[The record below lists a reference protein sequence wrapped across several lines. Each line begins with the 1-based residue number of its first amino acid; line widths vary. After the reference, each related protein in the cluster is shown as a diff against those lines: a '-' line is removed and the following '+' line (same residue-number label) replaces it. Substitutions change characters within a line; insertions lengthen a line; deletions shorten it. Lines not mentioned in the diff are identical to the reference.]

1 MNKNLYRVIFNK
13 ARGLLMV
20 VAENG
25 RGHGK
30 GPAVSGEG
38 HTLSQLIGQL
48 TPLAFFTLGAL
59 GMVAL
64 MPQAQAAGIVADGKA
79 PSGQQPMV
87 GKTANGTPQVNI
99 QAPSAG
105 GVSRNNYSQFDVDKK
120 GVILNNSHRDVR
132 TQQGGWVSGNPYL
145 ARGEAKVILNE
156 VNSRDP
162 SKLNGYI
169 EVAGKRAQ
177 VVIANPAGITCD
189 GCGFINANRASLTT
203 GKAIIQNGQL
213 TGYQVNGGQIVVQ
226 GAGMDSSRQDY
237 TDLIAHTVQVNSG
250 IWANDLKV
258 TTGKNRVSADGKN
271 ISKNSAGDNDAKPVL
286 ALDVAQL
293 GGMYAGKI
301 QLIGTEKGVGV
312 RNAGTLGAQAGSVT
326 ISADGHIE
334 NSGKI
339 NASDDIQLSGSAL
352 TNSGTLYARRDV
364 QATVSDQLNN
374 DGMVVASRHTRVSAG
389 AIDSSKKSVFGA
401 GVKSDGSLGTEGDL
415 TLTSSGK
422 LASHGQNMAA
432 GKLAI
437 QGTEIDLSDSQS
449 SGADVALTTNGTLNN
464 DRGKISAL
472 SGDLV
477 ATSGQ
482 LSNSSGT
489 LYAARDLTASVSG
502 ELNNDGLIA
511 AGRDTHA
518 SAADLNSSKNS
529 VFGGGIS
536 ADGSVGKSGNLT
548 LSGQRKIASHGQN
561 LAAGKLEMQAAEIDL
576 SDSRSAGSAVTVNSA
591 GSLNNDRGMISAL
604 AGDLSLTSAQLDNNG
619 GRLESA
625 GDVQV
630 RSTGINNVGGT
641 MVGQQ
646 LTLDSGGLALNNQ
659 NGGIA
664 AVESATLSAG
674 GLNNE
679 GGKVITGKNL
689 HGDLQSVSGNGQL
702 LSLGDMQLAVN
713 GDFSNA
719 GSTLANGNLD
729 LAVQGALENTGQLSA
744 GQQLAVTAADLNN
757 QQSGDISGQI
767 THVDVARE
775 LNNRGVI
782 DGVETVLRAGTL
794 NNIGTGRIYGDHLA
808 IQAGELNNLMEG
820 ESAATI
826 AARQRLDLG
835 VGTLNNSAHSLI
847 YSGGD
852 MSIGGQLDEDFAA
865 SGRATTL
872 NNHSAT
878 IESAGNM
885 LINTATLNNINDHF
899 ATGMVHISDEQKDEY
914 MVVGLNNGVH
924 YGTSDYDISFYHDEV
939 QHICISG
946 VICKQDH
953 YYQYAYTQS
962 TWQEQITESDPAQI
976 IAGGN
981 LSINADSTLN
991 DKSRIIAGS
1000 DLLVSNANLKN
1011 VEQAGTLL
1019 IQKVGQ
1025 VIEWDRIHKKG
1036 HDKQKHDASP
1046 YTPPDEIQS
1055 IALSPSVATG
1065 NTRTDSS
1072 APALNGY
1079 SLGLLN
1085 SGDLASL
1092 PGGQR
1097 IEIAGGTDSTVI
1109 RSQVPDT
1116 TLPENSLF
1124 NQLPSA
1130 SSSYLIETD
1139 PRYTNQK
1146 TWLSSDFMLSQLQ
1159 SDPDITQ
1166 KRLGDGFYE
1175 QRLVREQLVE
1185 LTGDRYLA
1193 GYQSDED
1200 QYKALMEAGVA
1211 FGKTFNLVPGV
1222 ALTASQMAN
1231 ITSDMVW
1238 LVARDVTLADGSR
1251 QSVLVPQVYAQVKQG
1266 DIDGSG
1272 ALLAGRNIAIGVSGN
1287 MLNSGRVNASQLL
1300 SISGDTITN
1309 VGGIIS
1315 GGSVQLLANNDLTNN
1330 GGLIQAQNSLVA
1342 SAGRDLNLVSQTTH
1356 TESRNGSNSF
1366 SRDTVSRVAGMYVQ
1380 QDNGKLALQ
1389 AARDVNV
1396 QGAKVVNA
1404 GENSQTTVVAG
1415 RDINLTAVHA
1425 GSSDSV
1431 VWNKD
1436 NHLSQSSTTAVG
1448 SEITGAGDVALQ
1460 AANNLT
1466 AAAATLNATNSLSL
1480 TAGNDMT
1487 IGTAGEQSSL
1497 DMASKVKGSG
1507 FMSSNTTTTRAGFN
1521 QQNVAGSNLGGQDIT
1536 LSAGH
1541 DLGINGS
1548 NVAADDSLTAKA
1560 GNNLTVDSAQESR
1573 DGWAMTQ
1580 KTKSGLMSSGGIGFT
1595 VGSTFNKSTD
1605 ETTGQTAKGSQLG
1618 SVSGDTTLIAGNDLK
1633 ISGSDVI
1640 AGNDINLMGKNVE
1653 IGSAENRASKHSTTE
1668 SRSSGLTLALSGAVG
1683 SALSTAKTISEMETD
1698 KQDDRVARLQQV
1710 KAGLDG
1716 YQAAQ
1721 AVRGAVQDPTNTSFV
1736 GISLSLGMQKAQS
1749 ESQSDQM
1756 TSAGSAIQAARD
1768 LNIFATGS
1776 DGSMQDGDILVQG
1789 SQLQAGNEMLLSA
1802 SRDIS
1807 LLSAENTQ
1815 LSSSSK
1821 SSGGGAVGASIGV
1834 GSGGWGISIFANGNK
1849 GKGSENGDG
1858 LTHNETTLDAGNK
1871 VTLLSGR
1878 DTTLTGAQVS
1888 ADRIVAD
1895 VGRDL
1900 TITSEQDSN
1909 NYKSKD
1915 QNISGGLSFT
1925 FGSMTA
1931 SGSLSISNDKINS
1944 NYDSVQEQ
1952 SGLFAGDSGYDV
1964 TVGNHTQLNG
1974 AVIGSTAETAKNRL
1988 DTGTLGFTDIQN
2000 QADYDTSGVSLGMT
2014 SSVSLKDE
2022 DNSSLPADKQT
2033 EKRTVT
2039 QQLGDNLAPTSMSA
2053 SRSSGSG
2060 ESTTYSA
2067 VSDGTLIVR
2076 NSDAQQQDVSTLSRD
2091 VEHAN
2096 QTLSP
2101 IFDKAKEQ
2109 KRLQTVQLIGQV
2121 ASQTVSAAIAEREY
2135 WALEAGIKEA
2145 GEAPGADAT
2154 KQDRAAYWERVKG
2167 SDIYQDMMKDYKD
2180 DGSIKMAANAAATA
2194 ITALAGGDA
2203 SKALAQASAPYMAG
2217 VIKDLTLSDPKN
2229 PTAEEI
2235 ATNAFAHAIL
2245 GGVVAE
2251 MSGQNAAAGAAGAG
2265 GGELAIRTIHNAL
2278 YPDVATSDLNDQQK
2292 STIKNLA
2299 LIASS
2304 LAGAVASGDSQGAAE
2319 GYNAGKN
2326 AMEHNYLSAGEAERK
2341 AVLERKERLGTLSAA
2356 EASEL
2361 SATRKVDKARDQAIK
2376 DVCTNGNKG
2385 GAACTALVSKAQQA
2399 LDSYGKSVSVR
2410 LLYSELYPQDAANA
2424 SAIMSGVDAGSVT
2437 RDRAITAIAR
2447 DSGKSWDEIADRY
2460 DTVMQ
2465 LHAITVSLA
2474 SAYMPGTM
2482 KAPAASGKTVNSGS
2496 TANIMEEA
2504 AALERI
2510 AQNNKNATDLSTK
2523 TTGMVYQQQ
2532 AQNKINDLAAMY
2544 NNASLT
2550 PKDFT
2555 LSMNGKTLMADPN
2568 TSIGA
2573 PVFKGASEAEVKTY
2587 FQQISGAEVLPA
2599 AKTIPGKGTLY
2610 SVKVTSGAN
2619 AGSTMT
2625 LRDFSNSTGQ
2635 TGAKW
2640 TIDVITPSIN
2650 KGKKVEMKFQ

>member
-48 TPLAFFTLGAL
+48 SPLAFFTLGAL

-64 MPQAQAAGIVADGKA
+64 MPQAQAAGIVADRSA
-79 PSGQQPMV
+79 PSGQQPMI

-105 GVSRNNYSQFDVDKK
+105 GVSRNTYSQFDVDKK
-120 GVILNNSHRDVR
+120 GVILNNSHRNTQ
-132 TQQGGWVSGNPYL
+132 TQQGGWVAANPYL

-189 GCGFINANRASLTT
+189 GCGFINANRSTLTT
-203 GKAIIQNGQL
+203 GKAIMQNGQL
-213 TGYQVNGGQIVVQ
+213 TGYQVNGGEIVVQ

-237 TDLIAHTVQVNSG
+237 TDLIAHTVKVNSG
-250 IWANDLKV
+250 IWASDLKV
-258 TTGKNRVSADGKN
+258 TTGKNRVSADGASV
-271 ISKNSAGDNDAKPVL
+271 SKNTDSDNDVKPAL
-286 ALDVAQL
+286 ALDVANL

-301 QLIGTEKGVGV
+301 QLIGTESGVGV

-326 ISADGHIE
+326 LSADGHIE
-334 NSGKI
+334 NSGTI
-339 NASDDIQLSGSAL
+339 NASEDIQVSGRAL
-352 TNSGTLYARRDV
+352 NNSGTLYAGRDTR
-364 QATVSDQLNN
+364 ASVSGQLNN
-374 DGMVVASRHTRVSAG
+374 DGMVVAARHTSARAG
-389 AIDSSKKSVFGA
+389 EINSSKNAVFGG
-401 GVKSDGSLGTEGDL
+401 GVKTDGRLGESGDL
-415 TLTSSGK
+415 DLTSTGK

-432 GKLAI
+432 GKLTLQAAD
-437 QGTEIDLSDSQS
+437 IDLSDSQTS
-449 SGADVALTTNGTLNN
+449 AAEVALTTQGTLNN
-464 DRGKISAL
+464 DRGTVSAH
-472 SGDLV
+472 SGDLTL
-477 ATSGQ
+477 TSGQ
-482 LSNSSGT
+482 LSNSGGT
-489 LYAARDLTASVSG
+489 LYAGRDMHTSVSG
-502 ELNNDGLIA
+502 QLNNDGLIA
-511 AGRDTHA
+511 AGRDTLA
-518 SAADLNSSKNS
+518 SAGELNSSKNS
-529 VFGGGIS
+529 VFGAGIN

-548 LSGQRKIASHGQN
+548 LTSNGKLASNGQN
-561 LAAGKLEMQAAEIDL
+561 LAAGKLTVQAAEIDL
-576 SDSRSAGSAVTVNSA
+576 SDSRSAGSDVTLTSGGA
-591 GSLNNDRGMISAL
+591 LNTDRGMISAL
-604 AGDLSLTSAQLDNNG
+604 SGDLSLTSAQLDNNG

-625 GDVQV
+625 GKVQV
-630 RSTGINNVGGT
+630 RSAGINNVGGT

-646 LTLDSGGLALNNQ
+646 LTLDSAGQALNNQ

-664 AVESATLSAG
+664 ATEGVTLTAG
-674 GLNNE
+674 ALNNE
-679 GGKVITGKNL
+679 GGKVIAGKNL
-689 HGDLQSVSGNGQL
+689 NAGVQSVSGNGQL

-713 GDFSNA
+713 GDFSNV

-729 LAVQGALENTGQLSA
+729 LNVQGALDNAGQLNA
-744 GQQLAVTAADLNN
+744 GKQLAVTAASLNN

-767 THVDVARE
+767 THVDVGSS
-775 LNNRGVI
+775 LTNRGII

-794 NNIGTGRIYGDHLA
+794 NNIGSGRIYGDHLA
-808 IQAGELNNLMEG
+808 IQAGELNNVAEG

-847 YSGGD
+847 YSDGD
-852 MSIGGQLDEDFAA
+852 MSIGGQLDENNAA
-865 SGRATTL
+865 SGRATTI

-878 IESAGNM
+878 IESIGNM

-899 ATGMVHISDEQKDEY
+899 ATEMVHLSDEQKEEY

-946 VICKQDH
+946 VVCNQDH

-976 IAGGN
+976 LAGGS
-981 LSINADSTLN
+981 LAINADNTLN
-991 DKSRIIAGS
+991 DKSRIIAGG
-1000 DLLVSNANLKN
+1000 DLLISNANLNN
-1011 VEQAGTLL
+1011 VELAGTLL
-1019 IQKVGQ
+1019 VQKVGQ

-1036 HDKQKHDASP
+1036 HDKQKHDASA

-1055 IALSPSVATG
+1055 IALSPSVAKG
-1065 NTRTDSS
+1065 NTKVDSS
-1072 APALNGY
+1072 SPALSGF

-1085 SGDLASL
+1085 SEDLASL

-1097 IEIAGGTDSTVI
+1097 IEIAGSTDATVI

-1116 TLPENSLF
+1116 TLPDNSLF
-1124 NQLPSA
+1124 NPLPS
-1130 SSSYLIETD
+1130 SSSNYLIETD

-1146 TWLSSDFMLSQLQ
+1146 NWLSSDYMLSQLR

-1185 LTGDRYLA
+1185 LTGERYLA

-1211 FGKTFNLVPGV
+1211 FGQAFNLVPGV

-1231 ITSDMVW
+1231 ISSDMVW

-1272 ALLAGRNIAIGVSGN
+1272 ALLSGRNIAVGVSGN
-1287 MLNSGRVNASQLL
+1287 MLNSGRVNATQLL

-1315 GGSVQLLANNDLTNN
+1315 GGNVQLLANNDLTNN
-1330 GGLIQAQNSLVA
+1330 GGIIQAQTSLVA

-1356 TESRNGSNSF
+1356 TESTNGSNTF

-1380 QDNGKLALQ
+1380 QDDGKLALQ
-1389 AARDVNV
+1389 AVRDVNL
-1396 QGAKVVNA
+1396 QGAKVVNT

-1415 RDINLTAVHA
+1415 RDVNLTTVNSGA
-1425 GSSDSV
+1425 SDNV

-1436 NHLSQSSTTAVG
+1436 NHLSQSNTTAVG
-1448 SEITGAGDVALQ
+1448 SEITGAGDVVVQ
-1460 AANNLT
+1460 AANNIA
-1466 AAAATLNATNSLSL
+1466 AAAATLNAGSGLSL
-1480 TAGNDMT
+1480 AAGNDIT
-1487 IGTAGEQSSL
+1487 IGTASEQSSL

-1507 FMSSNTTTTRAGFN
+1507 FLSSNTTTTRAGFN
-1521 QQNVAGSNLGGQDIT
+1521 QQNVAGSNLGGQDIM

-1541 DLGINGS
+1541 DLGISGS
-1548 NVAADDSLTAKA
+1548 NVAADNSLTAKA
-1560 GNNLTVDSAQESR
+1560 GNNLTVDTAEESR

-1618 SVSGDTTLIAGNDLK
+1618 SVNGDTTLIAGNDLK
-1633 ISGSDVI
+1633 IKGSEVI
-1640 AGNDINLMGKNVE
+1640 AGNDINLVGKNVE
-1653 IGSAENRASKHSTTE
+1653 ISSAENRASKHSTTE

-1756 TSAGSAIQAARD
+1756 TSAGSAIQAAQN
-1768 LNIFATGS
+1768 LNIFANGS
-1776 DGSMQDGDILVQG
+1776 DGSTQDGDIVVQG
-1789 SQLQAGNEMLLSA
+1789 SQLQAGDEMLLSA

-1815 LSSSSK
+1815 ISSSSK

-1878 DTTLTGAQVS
+1878 DTTLTGAQIS

-1952 SGLFAGDSGYDV
+1952 SGLFAGDGGYDV

-1974 AVIGSTAETAKNRL
+1974 AVIGSTAEAAKNRL
-1988 DTGTLGFTDIQN
+1988 DTGTLGFSDIQN
-2000 QADYDTSGVSLGMT
+2000 QADYATSGVSLGLT
-2014 SSVSLKDE
+2014 TEFTTKDKK
-2022 DNSSLPADKQT
+2022 DDSLPADQQPV
-2033 EKRTVT
+2033 KRTVT
-2039 QQLGDNLAPTSMSA
+2039 EQLGDNLAPKSMSA

-2076 NSDAQQQDVSTLSRD
+2076 NGDAQQQDVSTLSRD

-2109 KRLQTVQLIGQV
+2109 KRLQKVQLIGQV

-2135 WALEAGIKEA
+2135 WALEAGIKDA

-2154 KQDRAAYWERVKG
+2154 IKDREAYWNRVRGTDTYKEMMA
-2167 SDIYQDMMKDYKD
+2167 DYQG
-2180 DGSIKMAANAAATA
+2180 DGKIKMAADAAVTA

-2229 PTAEEI
+2229 PTADEI

-2251 MSGQNAAAGAAGAG
+2251 MSGQNVAAGALGAG

-2278 YPDVATSDLNDQQK
+2278 YPEVATSDLNDQQK
-2292 STIKNLA
+2292 GTIKNLA

-2304 LAGAVASGDSQGAAE
+2304 IAGAIGSGDSEGAAE
-2319 GYNAGKN
+2319 GYANGNNAI
-2326 AMEHNYLSAGEAERK
+2326 EHNYLSAGEAERK
-2341 AVLERKERLGTLSAA
+2341 AVLERKERLGTLTAA
-2356 EASEL
+2356 ESNEL
-2361 SATRKVDKARDQAIK
+2361 NATRTVDKARDQAIK

-2385 GAACTALVSKAQQA
+2385 GPACTALVSKAQQA
-2399 LDSYGKSVSVR
+2399 LDTYGESVSVR
-2410 LLYSELYPQDAANA
+2410 MLYGELYPQDAANA

-2447 DSGKSWDEIADRY
+2447 DSGKSWDEIAERY

-2474 SAYMPGTM
+2474 SVYMPGSM
-2482 KAPAASGKTVNSGS
+2482 KTPAVSTKTS
-2496 TANIMEEA
+2496 TNANIMEEA
-2504 AALERI
+2504 AALKRI
-2510 AQNNKNATDLSTK
+2510 ADNNKTATDLSTK
-2523 TTGMVYQQQ
+2523 TTGMVFQQQ

-2544 NNASLT
+2544 NDASLP

-2555 LSMNGKTLMADPN
+2555 LSMNGKTLMADPT

-2599 AKTIPGKGTLY
+2599 AKAIPGKGTLY

>member
-48 TPLAFFTLGAL
+48 TPVAFFTLGAL

-64 MPQAQAAGIVADGKA
+64 MPQAMAAGIVADGSA
-79 PSGQQPMV
+79 PSGQQPMI

-105 GVSRNNYSQFDVDKK
+105 GVSRNTYSQFDVDKK
-120 GVILNNSHRDVR
+120 GVILNNSHRNTQ
-132 TQQGGWVSGNPYL
+132 TQQGGWVAANPYL

-189 GCGFINANRASLTT
+189 GCGFINANRSTLTT
-203 GKAIIQNGQL
+203 GKAIMQNGQL
-213 TGYQVNGGQIVVQ
+213 TGYQVNGGEIVVQ

-237 TDLIAHTVQVNSG
+237 TDLIAHTVKVNSG
-250 IWANDLKV
+250 IWASDLKV
-258 TTGKNRVSADGKN
+258 TTGKNRVSADGASV
-271 ISKNSAGDNDAKPVL
+271 SKNTDSDNEVKPTL

-301 QLIGTEKGVGV
+301 QLIGTESGVGV

-326 ISADGHIE
+326 LSADGHIE
-334 NSGKI
+334 NSGTI
-339 NASDDIQLSGSAL
+339 NASEDIQVSGRAL
-352 TNSGTLYARRDV
+352 NNSGTLYARRDMN
-364 QATVSDQLNN
+364 ATVSGQLNN
-374 DGMVVASRHTRVSAG
+374 DGMVVAARHTSARAG
-389 AIDSSKKSVFGA
+389 EINSSKNAVFGG
-401 GVKSDGSLGTEGDL
+401 GVKTDGSLGESGDL
-415 TLTSSGK
+415 ALTSSGK
-422 LASHGQNMAA
+422 LASHGQNLAA
-432 GKLAI
+432 GKLAV
-437 QGTEIDLSDSQS
+437 QAADIDLSDSQTS
-449 SGADVALTTNGTLNN
+449 AAEVALTTQGTLNN
-464 DRGKISAL
+464 DRGTVSAH
-472 SGDLV
+472 SGDLTL
-477 ATSGQ
+477 TSGQ
-482 LSNSSGT
+482 LSNSGGT
-489 LYAARDLTASVSG
+489 LYAGRDMHTRVSG
-502 ELNNDGLIA
+502 QLNNDGLIA

-518 SAADLNSSKNS
+518 SAGELNSSKSS
-529 VFGGGIS
+529 VFGAGIN
-536 ADGSVGKSGNLT
+536 ADGSIGKSGSLT
-548 LSGQRKIASHGQN
+548 LTSNGKLASHGQN
-561 LAAGKLEMQAAEIDL
+561 LAAGKLTVQAAEIDL
-576 SDSRSAGSAVTVNSA
+576 SDSRSAGSDVTLTSGGA
-591 GSLNNDRGMISAL
+591 LNNDRGMVSAL
-604 AGDLSLTSAQLDNNG
+604 SGDLSLTSAQLDNNG

-625 GDVQV
+625 GNLQM
-630 RSTGINNVGGT
+630 RSAGINNIGGT

-646 LTLDSGGLALNNQ
+646 LTLNSGGLALNNQ

-664 AVESATLSAG
+664 AVDGVTLTTGA
-674 GLNNE
+674 LNND
-679 GGKVITGKNL
+679 GGKVIAGNNFN
-689 HGDLQSVSGNGQL
+689 GDLQSVSGNGQL

-713 GDFSNA
+713 GDFSNG

-729 LAVQGALENTGQLSA
+729 LAVQGALDNAGQLGA
-744 GQQLAVTAADLNN
+744 GQQLAVKAASLNN
-757 QQSGDISGQI
+757 QQSGDISGQS
-767 THVDVARE
+767 THIDVASS
-775 LNNRGVI
+775 LTNRGII
-782 DGVETVLRAGTL
+782 DGVETVLRAGTV

-808 IQAGELNNLMEG
+808 IQSGELNNLAESD
-820 ESAATI
+820 SAATI

-847 YSGGD
+847 YSDGD
-852 MSIGGQLDEDFAA
+852 MSIGGQLDENYAA
-865 SGRATTL
+865 SGRATTI

-878 IESAGNM
+878 IESVGNM
-885 LINTATLNNINDHF
+885 LINTGTLNNINDHF
-899 ATGMVHISDEQKDEY
+899 ATEMVHLSDEQKEEY

-946 VICKQDH
+946 VVCNQDH

-976 IAGGN
+976 LAGGS
-981 LSINADSTLN
+981 LAINADNTLN
-991 DKSRIIAGS
+991 DKSRIIAGG
-1000 DLLVSNANLKN
+1000 DLLVSNANLNN
-1011 VEQAGTLL
+1011 VELAGTLL
-1019 IQKVGQ
+1019 VQKVGQ

-1036 HDKQKHDASP
+1036 HDKQKHDASA

-1055 IALSPSVATG
+1055 IALSPSVAKG
-1065 NTRTDSS
+1065 NTQVDSS
-1072 APALNGY
+1072 SPALSGF

-1097 IEIAGGTDSTVI
+1097 IEIAGSTDSTVI

-1124 NQLPSA
+1124 TQLPS
-1130 SSSYLIETD
+1130 SSSNYLIETD

-1146 TWLSSDFMLSQLQ
+1146 NWLSSDYMLSQLR

-1185 LTGDRYLA
+1185 LTGERYLA

-1211 FGKTFNLVPGV
+1211 FGQTFNLVPGV
-1222 ALTASQMAN
+1222 ALTASQMSN

-1272 ALLAGRNIAIGVSGN
+1272 ALLSGRNIAVGVSGN
-1287 MLNSGRVNASQLL
+1287 MLNSGRVNATQLL

-1309 VGGIIS
+1309 VGGIIT
-1315 GGSVQLLANNDLTNN
+1315 GGNVQLLANNDLTNN
-1330 GGLIQAQNSLVA
+1330 GGIIQAQTSLVA

-1356 TESRNGSNSF
+1356 TESTNGSNSF

-1380 QDNGKLALQ
+1380 QDDGKLALQ
-1389 AARDVNV
+1389 AVRDVNL
-1396 QGAKVVNA
+1396 QGARVVNA
-1404 GENSQTTVVAG
+1404 GENSQTTVLAG
-1415 RDINLTAVHA
+1415 RDVNLTTVNA
-1425 GSSDSV
+1425 GASDNV

-1436 NHLSQSSTTAVG
+1436 NHLSQSNTTAVG
-1448 SEITGAGDVALQ
+1448 SDITGAGDVVVQ
-1460 AANNLT
+1460 AANNIA
-1466 AAAATLNATNSLSL
+1466 AAAATLNAGSGLSL
-1480 TAGNDMT
+1480 AAGNDIT
-1487 IGTAGEQSSL
+1487 IGTAEEQSSL

-1507 FMSSNTTTTRAGFN
+1507 FLSSNTTTTRAGFN
-1521 QQNVAGSNLGGQDIT
+1521 QQNVAGSSLGGQDIA

-1541 DLGINGS
+1541 DLVISGS
-1548 NVAADDSLTAKA
+1548 SVAADDSLTAKA
-1560 GNNLTVDSAQESR
+1560 GNNLTVDAAEESR

-1633 ISGSDVI
+1633 IRGSEVI
-1640 AGNDINLMGKNVE
+1640 AGNDINLVGKNVE

-1756 TSAGSAIQAARD
+1756 TSAGSAIQAAQN
-1768 LNIFATGS
+1768 LNIFANGS
-1776 DGSMQDGDILVQG
+1776 DGSTQDGDILVQG
-1789 SQLQAGNEMLLSA
+1789 SQLQAGDEMLLSA

-1815 LSSSSK
+1815 ISSSSK

-1952 SGLFAGDSGYDV
+1952 SGLFAGDGGYDV
-1964 TVGNHTQLNG
+1964 TVGHHTQLNG
-1974 AVIGSTAETAKNRL
+1974 AAIGSTAEAAKNRL
-1988 DTGTLGFTDIQN
+1988 DTGTLGFSDIQN
-2000 QADYDTSGVSLGMT
+2000 QADYATSGVSVGLT
-2014 SSVSLKDE
+2014 SQFSLDKDSAASGE
-2022 DNSSLPADKQT
+2022 DQT
-2033 EKRTVT
+2033 KEKAPSTSKLT
-2039 QQLGDNLAPTSMSA
+2039 QLGQNIAPTSMSA
-2053 SRSSGSG
+2053 TQVSGDGSSI
-2060 ESTTYSA
+2060 THSA

-2076 NSDAQQQDVSTLSRD
+2076 NGDSQQQDVSTLSRD

-2101 IFDKAKEQ
+2101 IFDKAAEQ
-2109 KRLQTVQLIGQV
+2109 KRLQKVQLMGSIA
-2121 ASQTVSAAIAEREY
+2121 ASTMNTVLTERQLYANKQGMEAVGEEPGANATSADRESYWKAVKESAAYKQAMQGY
-2135 WALEAGIKEA
+2135 GPDDTWVKAG
-2145 GEAPGADAT
+2145 
-2154 KQDRAAYWERVKG
+2154 
-2167 SDIYQDMMKDYKD
+2167 
-2180 DGSIKMAANAAATA
+2180 NAAVTA
-2194 ITALAGGDA
+2194 IGALAGGDPA
-2203 SKALAQASAPYMAG
+2203 KALAQASSPYLAG
-2217 VIKDLTLSDPKN
+2217 VIKDVTFNDPKN
-2229 PTAEEI
+2229 PTAQEI

-2251 MSGQNAAAGAAGAG
+2251 MSGQNALAGAVGGG
-2265 GGELAIRTIHNAL
+2265 GGELAIRAIHQSL
-2278 YPDVATSDLNDQQK
+2278 YPDVATDKLDDQQK
-2292 STIKNLA
+2292 KTIKNLA
-2299 LIASS
+2299 LIATSLTGSLVSGDTAGAVDAYKAGDNAMTNNYLKPEQIDKFAAKAQGCKARGDCATVRKEMQELSLKQQDELIAICATDAAACKANFGDVTANGMLVREAIDRVLGADDVPWQMKNDMSS
-2304 LAGAVASGDSQGAAE
+2304 LYAQQIEAEGVVSSTQFAQQLQSRYGMDAERAQLLAGAALGALNGGIKVTRGSTGNSGKGSNVVGGSGGSSSSGTATPPVNSSPREPALPLGSKQNQMNQPKNPSYQPVRNE
-2319 GYNAGKN
+2319 AGTISN
-2326 AMEHNYLSAGEAERK
+2326 REYSAHSLDRMQDRGIMPSVVENTIK
-2341 AVLERKERLGTLSAA
+2341 TGT
-2356 EASEL
+2356 
-2361 SATRKVDKARDQAIK
+2361 ATPSRGNTTSYYDATNNVSVVTNSSGKVVTVK
-2376 DVCTNGNKG
+2376 
-2385 GAACTALVSKAQQA
+2385 
-2399 LDSYGKSVSVR
+2399 YGK
-2410 LLYSELYPQDAANA
+2410 
-2424 SAIMSGVDAGSVT
+2424 
-2437 RDRAITAIAR
+2437 
-2447 DSGKSWDEIADRY
+2447 
-2460 DTVMQ
+2460 
-2465 LHAITVSLA
+2465 
-2474 SAYMPGTM
+2474 
-2482 KAPAASGKTVNSGS
+2482 
-2496 TANIMEEA
+2496 
-2504 AALERI
+2504 
-2510 AQNNKNATDLSTK
+2510 
-2523 TTGMVYQQQ
+2523 
-2532 AQNKINDLAAMY
+2532 
-2544 NNASLT
+2544 
-2550 PKDFT
+2550 
-2555 LSMNGKTLMADPN
+2555 
-2568 TSIGA
+2568 
-2573 PVFKGASEAEVKTY
+2573 
-2587 FQQISGAEVLPA
+2587 
-2599 AKTIPGKGTLY
+2599 
-2610 SVKVTSGAN
+2610 
-2619 AGSTMT
+2619 
-2625 LRDFSNSTGQ
+2625 
-2635 TGAKW
+2635 
-2640 TIDVITPSIN
+2640 
-2650 KGKKVEMKFQ
+2650 

>member
-25 RGHGK
+25 RGQGK
-30 GPAVSGEG
+30 GPAVSGGG

-64 MPQAQAAGIVADGKA
+64 IPQAQAAGIAADGSA
-79 PSGQQPMV
+79 PSGQQPMI

-105 GVSRNNYSQFDVDKK
+105 GVSRNTYSQFDVDKK
-120 GVILNNSHRDVR
+120 GVILNNSHRNTQ
-132 TQQGGWVSGNPYL
+132 TQQGGWVSANPYL

-169 EVAGKRAQ
+169 EVAGKKAQ

-189 GCGFINANRASLTT
+189 GCGFINANRSTLTT
-203 GKAIIQNGQL
+203 GKAMMQNGQL
-213 TGYQVNGGQIVVQ
+213 TGYQVNGGEIVVQ

-237 TDLIAHTVQVNSG
+237 TDLIAQSVKVNSG

-258 TTGKNRVSADGKN
+258 TTGKNRVSADGAS
-271 ISKNSAGDNDAKPVL
+271 ISKNADSDSDVKPTL
-286 ALDVAQL
+286 ALDVANL

-334 NSGKI
+334 NSGTV
-339 NASDDIQLSGSAL
+339 NASDDIQVSGRAL
-352 TNSGTLYARRDV
+352 NNSGTLYAGRD
-364 QATVSDQLNN
+364 
-374 DGMVVASRHTRVSAG
+374 TR
-389 AIDSSKKSVFGA
+389 
-401 GVKSDGSLGTEGDL
+401 
-415 TLTSSGK
+415 
-422 LASHGQNMAA
+422 
-432 GKLAI
+432 
-437 QGTEIDLSDSQS
+437 
-449 SGADVALTTNGTLNN
+449 
-464 DRGKISAL
+464 
-472 SGDLV
+472 
-477 ATSGQ
+477 
-482 LSNSSGT
+482 
-489 LYAARDLTASVSG
+489 ASVSG
-502 ELNNDGLIA
+502 ELNNDGLIVA
-511 AGRDTHA
+511 SRDTHA
-518 SAADLNSSKNS
+518 SAGELKSSKNA
-529 VFGGGIS
+529 VFGGGVNV
-536 ADGSVGKSGNLT
+536 DGSVGKSGNLT
-548 LSGQRKIASHGQN
+548 LTSSGKLASNGQN
-561 LAAGKLEMQAAEIDL
+561 LAAGKLKVQAAEIDL
-576 SDSRSAGSAVTVNSA
+576 SDSRSAGSDVTLASSGA
-591 GSLNNDRGMISAL
+591 LNNERGMISAL
-604 AGDLSLTSAQLDNNG
+604 SGDLSLTSAQLDNNG

-625 GDVQV
+625 GKVQV
-630 RSTGINNVGGT
+630 RSEGINNVGGT

-646 LTLDSGGLALNNQ
+646 LDLDSAGLALNNQ

-664 AVESATLSAG
+664 AMDGVTLKAG
-674 GLNNE
+674 SLNNE
-679 GGKVITGKNL
+679 GGKVIAGKNL
-689 HGDLQSVSGNGQL
+689 NAGVQSVNGNGQL

-713 GDFSNA
+713 GDFSHT

-729 LAVQGALENTGQLSA
+729 LNVQGALDNAGQLNA
-744 GQQLAVTAADLNN
+744 GQQLAVTAASLNN

-767 THVDVARE
+767 THVDVGSS
-775 LNNRGVI
+775 LTNRGII

-794 NNIGTGRIYGDHLA
+794 NNIGSGRIYGDHLA
-808 IQAGELNNLMEG
+808 IQTGELNNLAEG

-847 YSGGD
+847 YSDGD
-852 MSIGGQLDEDFAA
+852 MSIGGQLDENAAA
-865 SGRATTL
+865 SGRATTI

-878 IESAGNM
+878 IESNGNM

-899 ATGMVHISDEQKDEY
+899 ATEMVHLSDEQKEEY

-946 VICKQDH
+946 VVCNQDH

-976 IAGGN
+976 LAGGT
-981 LSINADSTLN
+981 LAINADSTLN
-991 DKSRIIAGS
+991 DKSRIIAGG
-1000 DLLVSNANLKN
+1000 DLLVSNANLNN
-1011 VEQAGTLL
+1011 VELAGTLL
-1019 IQKVGQ
+1019 VQKVGQ

-1036 HDKQKHDASP
+1036 HDKQKSDASP

-1055 IALSPSVATG
+1055 ISLSPSVAKG
-1065 NTRTDSS
+1065 NTQVDSS
-1072 APALNGY
+1072 SPALSGF

-1097 IEIAGGTDSTVI
+1097 IEIAGSTDSTVI

-1124 NQLPSA
+1124 NQLPS
-1130 SSSYLIETD
+1130 SSSNYLIETD

-1146 TWLSSDFMLSQLQ
+1146 NWLSSDFMLSQLR

-1175 QRLVREQLVE
+1175 QRLVREQLVT
-1185 LTGDRYLA
+1185 LTGERYLA

-1211 FGKTFNLVPGV
+1211 FGQTFNLVPGV
-1222 ALTASQMAN
+1222 ALTSSQMAN

-1272 ALLAGRNIAIGVSGN
+1272 ALLSGRNIAVGVSGN
-1287 MLNSGRVNASQLL
+1287 MLNTGRVNATQLL
-1300 SISGDTITN
+1300 SISGENITN

-1315 GGSVQLLANNDLTNN
+1315 GGNVQLLANNDLTNN
-1330 GGLIQAQNSLVA
+1330 GGTIQAQTSLVA

-1356 TESRNGSNSF
+1356 TESTNGSNSF

-1380 QDNGKLALQ
+1380 QDDGKLALQ
-1389 AARDVNV
+1389 AVRDVNV

-1415 RDINLTAVHA
+1415 RDVNLTTVNSG
-1425 GSSDSV
+1425 GSDNV
-1431 VWNKD
+1431 VWDKD
-1436 NHLSQSSTTAVG
+1436 NHLSQSSSKAVG
-1448 SEITGAGDVALQ
+1448 SEITGAGDVAVQ
-1460 AANNLT
+1460 AANNLA
-1466 AAAATLNATNSLSL
+1466 AAAATLNAANSLSL
-1480 TAGNDMT
+1480 SAGNDIT
-1487 IGTAGEQSSL
+1487 IGTAGEQSAL

-1507 FMSSNTTTTRAGFN
+1507 FLSSNTTTTRAGFTQDN
-1521 QQNVAGSNLGGQDIT
+1521 ATASNLGGSAIT
-1536 LSAGH
+1536 LLAGH
-1541 DLGINGS
+1541 DLGISGS
-1548 NVAADDSLTAKA
+1548 NVAAENTLTAKA
-1560 GNNLTVDSAQESR
+1560 GNNLTVDTAEESR

-1605 ETTGQTAKGSQLG
+1605 ETTGLTAQGSQLG

-1633 ISGSDVI
+1633 IKGSEVI
-1640 AGNDINLMGKNVE
+1640 SGNDINLIGKNVE
-1653 IGSAENRASKHSTTE
+1653 IASVENSASKHSTTE

-1698 KQDDRVARLQQV
+1698 KTDDRVARLQQV

-1721 AVRGAVQDPTNTSFV
+1721 AVRGALQDPTNQSFV

-1756 TSAGSAIQAARD
+1756 TSAGSAIQASRD
-1768 LNIFATGS
+1768 LNIFATGNE
-1776 DGSMQDGDILVQG
+1776 GTTQDGDILVQG

-1815 LSSSSK
+1815 ISSSSK

-1931 SGSLSISNDKINS
+1931 SGSLSISNEKINS

-1952 SGLFAGDSGYDV
+1952 SGIFAGDGGYDV

-1974 AVIGSTAETAKNRL
+1974 AVIGSTAEAAKNRL
-1988 DTGTLGFTDIQN
+1988 DTGTLGFSDIQN
-2000 QADYDTSGVSLGMT
+2000 QADYATSGASLGLT
-2014 SSVSLKDE
+2014 TEFTTKDKK
-2022 DNSSLPADKQT
+2022 DDSLPADKQPV
-2033 EKRTVT
+2033 KRTVT
-2039 QQLGDNLAPTSMSA
+2039 EQLGDNLAPKSMSA

-2076 NSDAQQQDVSTLSRD
+2076 NGDAQQQDVSTLSRD

-2101 IFDKAKEQ
+2101 IFDKAAEQ
-2109 KRLQTVQLIGQV
+2109 KRLQKVQLIGQV
-2121 ASQTVSAAIAEREY
+2121 ASQTVSTAIAEREY
-2135 WALEAGIKEA
+2135 WALEAGIKDA
-2145 GEAPGADAT
+2145 GESPGADAT
-2154 KQDRAAYWERVKG
+2154 KEDRKVYWDRVKG
-2167 SDIYQDMMKDYKD
+2167 SDSYKEMMADYKD
-2180 DGSIKMAANAAATA
+2180 DGKIKMAANAAATA

-2251 MSGQNAAAGAAGAG
+2251 MSGQNAAAGALGAG
-2265 GGELAIRTIHNAL
+2265 GGELAIRTIHKAL
-2278 YPDVATSDLNDQQK
+2278 YPDVATSDLSDQQK
-2292 STIKNLA
+2292 GTIKNLA
-2299 LIASS
+2299 LIASG
-2304 LAGAVASGDSQGAAE
+2304 LAGALGSGDSQGASE
-2319 GYNAGKN
+2319 GYDAGKN

-2341 AVLERKERLGTLSAA
+2341 AVLERKERLGTLNAA
-2356 EASEL
+2356 EANEL

-2399 LDSYGKSVSVR
+2399 LDSYGESVSVR

-2447 DSGKSWDEIADRY
+2447 DSGKSWDEIAERY

-2474 SAYMPGTM
+2474 SVYMPGSM
-2482 KAPAASGKTVNSGS
+2482 KTPAVSTKTS
-2496 TANIMEEA
+2496 TNANIMEEA
-2504 AALERI
+2504 AALKRI
-2510 AQNNKNATDLSTK
+2510 ADNNKTATDLSTK
-2523 TTGMVYQQQ
+2523 TTGMVFQQQ
-2532 AQNKINDLAAMY
+2532 AQNKISDLAAMY
-2544 NNASLT
+2544 NDASLM

-2555 LSMNGKTLMADPN
+2555 LSMNGKTFMADPT

-2610 SVKVTSGAN
+2610 SVKVNSGAN

>member
-30 GPAVSGEG
+30 GPAASGEG

-48 TPLAFFTLGAL
+48 SPLAFFTLGVL

-64 MPQAQAAGIVADGKA
+64 LPQAQAAGIAADGKA
-79 PSGQQPMV
+79 PAGQQPMV

-105 GVSRNNYSQFDVDKK
+105 GVSRNTYSQFDVDKK
-120 GVILNNSHRDVR
+120 GVVLNNSHRNVQS
-132 TQQGGWVSGNPYL
+132 QQGGWVSGNPYL

-169 EVAGKRAQ
+169 EVAGKKAQ
-177 VVIANPAGITCD
+177 VVIANPAGITCE
-189 GCGFINANRASLTT
+189 GCGFINANRATMTT
-203 GKAIIQNGQL
+203 GKAIMQNGQIA
-213 TGYQVNGGQIVVQ
+213 GYQVNGGEIVVK
-226 GAGMDSSRQDY
+226 GAGLDSSRQDY
-237 TDLIAHTVQVNSG
+237 TDLIAQTVKVNSG
-250 IWANDLKV
+250 VWAKDLKV
-258 TTGKNRVSADGKN
+258 TTGKNRVSADGESV
-271 ISKNSAGDNDAKPVL
+271 SKNAGTTDDNAVKPVV
-286 ALDVAQL
+286 ALDVSEL

-301 QLIGTEKGVGV
+301 RLIGTERGVGV

-334 NSGKI
+334 NSGTV
-339 NASDDIQLSGSAL
+339 NASDDIQVSGSGL
-352 TNSGTLYARRDV
+352 SNSGTLYAQRDMK
-364 QATVSDQLNN
+364 ATVSGQLNN
-374 DGMVVASRHTRVSAG
+374 AGMIVAARHTSVGAG
-389 AIDSSKKSVFGA
+389 EIDSSKKGVFGA
-401 GVKSDGSLGTEGDL
+401 GVKNAGSLGESGDLTLASSGKLASHGQNLAAGKLAVTGTDIDLSDSQSSGAEVAVTAGGVLNNDRGAISATRGDLTLTSGQLTNSGGSVYAGRDVSASVSGQLSNDGLIAAGRDTHARAGEISSGINSVFGGGINADGSVRQSGDL

-422 LASHGQNMAA
+422 LAS
-432 GKLAI
+432 
-437 QGTEIDLSDSQS
+437 
-449 SGADVALTTNGTLNN
+449 
-464 DRGKISAL
+464 
-472 SGDLV
+472 
-477 ATSGQ
+477 
-482 LSNSSGT
+482 
-489 LYAARDLTASVSG
+489 Y
-502 ELNNDGLIA
+502 
-511 AGRDTHA
+511 
-518 SAADLNSSKNS
+518 
-529 VFGGGIS
+529 
-536 ADGSVGKSGNLT
+536 
-548 LSGQRKIASHGQN
+548 GQN
-561 LAAGKLEMQAAEIDL
+561 LAAGKLNVQAADIDL
-576 SDSRSAGSAVTVNSA
+576 SGSRSAGSAVTVTTPGA
-591 GSLNNDRGMISAL
+591 INNDRGMISAL
-604 AGDLSLTSAQLDNNG
+604 SGDLSLNGAQLDNNG

-625 GDVQV
+625 GNVQV
-630 RSTGINNVGGT
+630 RSAGLNNVGGT
-641 MVGQQ
+641 VVGQQ
-646 LTLDSGGLALNNQ
+646 LTLETGGLALNNQ

-664 AVESATLSAG
+664 AVENATLTAG
-674 GLNNE
+674 ALNNE
-679 GGKVITGKNL
+679 GGKIIAGKNL
-689 HGDLQSVSGNGQL
+689 NASLQSVNGSGQL
-702 LSLGDMQLAVN
+702 LSLGDMQLGVN
-713 GDFSNA
+713 GDFTHT

-729 LAVQGALENTGQLSA
+729 LSVQGSLDNAGQLGA
-744 GQQLAVTAADLNN
+744 GQQLAVTAANLNN
-757 QQSGDISGQI
+757 QQSGDISGQS
-767 THVDVARE
+767 TD
-775 LNNRGVI
+775 LNMAGSLTNRGII
-782 DGVETVLRAGTL
+782 DGVETVLKAGTV

-808 IQAGELNNLMEG
+808 IQAGELNNLTEG

-835 VGTLNNSAHSLI
+835 VGTLNNTAHSLI
-847 YSGGD
+847 YSGGE
-852 MSIGGQLDEDFAA
+852 MSIGGQLDENDAA
-865 SGRATTL
+865 AGRATTL

-885 LINTATLNNINDHF
+885 LINTGTLNNINDHF
-899 ATGMVHISDEQKDEY
+899 ATQMVHISEEQKEEY
-914 MVVGLNNGVH
+914 MVPSLNNGVH
-924 YGTSDYDISFYHDEV
+924 YGTNDYDITFSHNEV
-939 QHICISG
+939 QHICING
-946 VICKQDH
+946 VVCKQDH
-953 YYQYAYTQS
+953 YYQYAYTQN
-962 TWQEQITESDPAQI
+962 TWQEQVTESDPAQI
-976 IAGGN
+976 IAGGS
-981 LSINADSTLN
+981 LGINADSTLN
-991 DKSRIIAGS
+991 DKSRIIAGG
-1000 DLLVSNANLKN
+1000 DLLISNANLKN
-1011 VEQAGTLL
+1011 VEVAGTLL
-1019 IQKVGQ
+1019 VQKVGQ

-1036 HDKQKHDASP
+1036 HDKQKRDASP

-1055 IALSPSVATG
+1055 ISLSPGVVKG
-1065 NTRTDSS
+1065 NTQVQSS
-1072 APALNGY
+1072 APTLDGY

-1085 SGDLASL
+1085 GGDLASL

-1097 IEIAGGTDSTVI
+1097 IEIAGQTDATVI

-1124 NQLPSA
+1124 SQLPSA

-1193 GYQSDED
+1193 GYQSDEE
-1200 QYKALMEAGVA
+1200 QYKALMESGVA
-1211 FGKTFNLVPGV
+1211 FGKAFGLVPGV

-1231 ITSDMVW
+1231 VTSDMVW

-1266 DIDGSG
+1266 DMDGSG

-1287 MLNSGRVNASQLL
+1287 MLNTGRVNASQLL

-1315 GGSVQLLANNDLTNN
+1315 GGSVQLLANTDLTNN

-1356 TESRNGSNSF
+1356 TESTNGSNRF

-1380 QDNGKLALQ
+1380 QDDGKLALQ
-1389 AARDVNV
+1389 AARDVNL

-1415 RDINLTAVHA
+1415 RDINLTAVNS
-1425 GSSDSV
+1425 GSSDNI

-1436 NHLSQSSTTAVG
+1436 NHLSQSTTTAQG
-1448 SEITGAGDVALQ
+1448 SEITGAGNVLMQ
-1460 AANNLT
+1460 AANNITT
-1466 AAAATLNATNSLSL
+1466 AAARLNAGNALNLS
-1480 TAGNDMT
+1480 AGNDIS
-1487 IGTAGEQSSL
+1487 IGTADEQSSL

-1507 FMSSNTTTTRAGFN
+1507 FLSSNTTTTRAGFN
-1521 QQNVAGSNLGGQDIT
+1521 QQNAAASSLGGDNIT

-1541 DLGINGS
+1541 DLGVSGS
-1548 NVAADDSLTAKA
+1548 NVAADDSLTMKA
-1560 GNNLTVDSAQESR
+1560 GNNLTVGTAQESR
-1573 DGWAMTQ
+1573 DGWAMTK
-1580 KTKSGLMSSGGIGFT
+1580 KTKSGLLSTGGIGFT
-1595 VGSTFNKSTD
+1595 AGSMMNKSTD
-1605 ETTGQTAKGSQLG
+1605 ETTGLTSQGSQLG
-1618 SVSGDTTLIAGNDLK
+1618 SVSGDTTLMAGNDLQVK
-1633 ISGSDVI
+1633 GSEVI
-1640 AGNDINLMGKNVE
+1640 AGNDINLVGKNVE
-1653 IGSAENRASKHSTTE
+1653 ISSAENRASKHSTTE
-1668 SRSSGLTLALSGAVG
+1668 SSSSGLTLALSGAVG
-1683 SALSTAKTISEMETD
+1683 TALNTAKTISEMETD
-1698 KQDDRVARLQQV
+1698 KQDDRVARLQLV

-1749 ESQSDQM
+1749 ESQSDQV
-1756 TSAGSAIQAARD
+1756 TSAGSAIQAAKN

-1776 DGSMQDGDILVQG
+1776 DSPAQDGDILVQG

-1802 SRDIS
+1802 ARDIN
-1807 LLSAENTQ
+1807 LRSAENSQ
-1815 LSSSSK
+1815 VSSGDK
-1821 SSGGGAVGASIGV
+1821 SSGGGAIGASLGV
-1834 GSGGWGISIFANGNK
+1834 GSGGAGLSIFANGNK

-1871 VTLLSGR
+1871 ITLLSGR

-1925 FGSMTA
+1925 FGTMTA
-1931 SGSLSISNDKINS
+1931 SGSLSITNNKLTS
-1944 NYDSVQEQ
+1944 NYESVQEQ
-1952 SGLFAGDSGYDV
+1952 SGIFAGDGGYDV

-1974 AVIGSTAETAKNRL
+1974 AVIGSTADAAKNRL
-1988 DTGTLGFTDIQN
+1988 DTGTLGFSDIQN
-2000 QADYDTSGVSLGMT
+2000 QADYSASGVSLGM
-2014 SSVSLKDE
+2014 SSSFSTKDKTDE
-2022 DNSSLPADKQT
+2022 SLPADQQPV
-2033 EKRTVT
+2033 KRTVT
-2039 QQLGDNLAPTSMSA
+2039 EQLGDNLAPNSMSA

-2076 NSDAQQQDVSTLSRD
+2076 NPEVQQQDVATLSRD

-2109 KRLQTVQLIGQV
+2109 KRLQKVQLIGQV

-2154 KQDRAAYWERVKG
+2154 IKDREAYWNRVRG
-2167 SDIYQDMMKDYKD
+2167 SDTYKDMMADYKD
-2180 DGSIKMAANAAATA
+2180 DGKIKMAADAAVTA

-2251 MSGQNAAAGAAGAG
+2251 MSGQNVAAGALGAG

-2278 YPDVATSDLNDQQK
+2278 YPEVATSDLNDQQK
-2292 STIKNLA
+2292 GTIKNLA

-2304 LAGAVASGDSQGAAE
+2304 IAGAIGSGDSVGAAE
-2319 GYNAGKN
+2319 GYANGNNAI
-2326 AMEHNYLSAGEAERK
+2326 EHNYLSAGEAERK
-2341 AVLERKERLGTLSAA
+2341 AVLERKERLGTLTAA
-2356 EASEL
+2356 ESSEL
-2361 SATRKVDKARDQAIK
+2361 NATRTVDKARDQAIK

-2399 LDSYGKSVSVR
+2399 LDTYGESVSVR
-2410 LLYSELYPQDAANA
+2410 MLYSELYPQDAANA

-2447 DSGKSWDEIADRY
+2447 DSGKSWDEIAERY

-2474 SAYMPGTM
+2474 SVYMPGSVKT
-2482 KAPAASGKTVNSGS
+2482 PAVSPKTS
-2496 TANIMEEA
+2496 TNANIMEEA
-2504 AALERI
+2504 AALKRI
-2510 AQNNKNATDLSTK
+2510 ADNNTTATDLSSK
-2523 TTGMVYQQQ
+2523 TTGMVFQQQ
-2532 AQNKINDLAAMY
+2532 AQKKINDLAAMY
-2544 NNASLT
+2544 NDASLP
-2550 PKDFT
+2550 PKDFS
-2555 LSMNGKTLMADPN
+2555 LSINGKTLMADPT

-2573 PVFKGASEAEVKTY
+2573 PVFKGASEADVKTY

-2599 AKTIPGKGTLY
+2599 AKAIPGKGTLY

-2625 LRDFSNSTGQ
+2625 LRDFSNSTEQ

>member
-64 MPQAQAAGIVADGKA
+64 MPQAQAAGIVADGGA
-79 PSGQQPMV
+79 PSGQQPMI
-87 GKTANGTPQVNI
+87 GQTANGTPQVNV
-99 QAPSAG
+99 QAPSAA
-105 GVSRNNYSQFDVDKK
+105 GVSHNTYSQFDVDKK
-120 GVILNNSHRDVR
+120 GVILNNSHRNTQ
-132 TQQGGWVSGNPYL
+132 TQQGGWVSANPYM

-169 EVAGKRAQ
+169 EVAGKKAQ

-189 GCGFINANRASLTT
+189 GCGFINANRSTLTT
-203 GKAIIQNGQL
+203 GKAIMQNGQL
-213 TGYQVNGGQIVVQ
+213 AGYQVNGGEIVVQ

-237 TDLIAHTVQVNSG
+237 TDLIAHTVKVNSG
-250 IWANDLKV
+250 IWASDLKV
-258 TTGKNRVSADGKN
+258 TTGKNRVSADGAD
-271 ISKNSAGDNDAKPVL
+271 ISKNTDSDNDVKPTL

-326 ISADGHIE
+326 VSADGHIE
-334 NSGKI
+334 NSGRI
-339 NASDDIQLSGSAL
+339 SASDDIQLSGSAL
-352 TNSGTLYARRDV
+352 NNSGTVYAQRDV
-364 QATVSDQLNN
+364 KATVSGQLNN
-374 DGMVVASRHTRVSAG
+374 DGTIVATRHISARAG
-389 AIDSSKKSVFGA
+389 EISSSKKSVFGA
-401 GVKSDGSLGTEGDL
+401 GVKSDGNLGESGDL

-432 GKLAI
+432 GKLAV
-437 QGTEIDLSDSQS
+437 QAAGIDLSDSQS
-449 SGADVALTTNGTLNN
+449 SGAEVALTTDGTLNS
-464 DRGKISAL
+464 DRAKISAL

-477 ATSGQ
+477 LSSGQ
-482 LSNSSGT
+482 FSNSDGM
-489 LYAARDLTASVSG
+489 LYAAQDINASVSG
-502 ELNNDGLIA
+502 QLNNDGLMA
-511 AGRDTHA
+511 AGRHTQVRA
-518 SAADLNSSKNS
+518 GELNSGKNS
-529 VFGGGIS
+529 VFGGGIN
-536 ADGSVGKSGNLT
+536 ADGSVGKSGDLT
-548 LSGQRKIASHGQN
+548 LTSTGKLASHGQN
-561 LAAGKLEMQAAEIDL
+561 LAAGKLTMQAAAIDL
-576 SDSRSAGSAVTVNSA
+576 SDSRSAGSDVALTSGGA
-591 GSLNNDRGMISAL
+591 LNTDRGMVSAL
-604 AGDLSLTSAQLDNNG
+604 SGDLSLTSAQLDNNG

-625 GDVQV
+625 GKVQV
-630 RSTGINNVGGT
+630 RSAAINNVGGT

-646 LTLDSGGLALNNQ
+646 LTLDSAGQALNNL

-664 AVESATLSAG
+664 ATEGVTLTAG
-674 GLNNE
+674 ALNNA
-679 GGKVITGKNL
+679 GGKVIAGKNL
-689 HGDLQSVSGNGQL
+689 SVGVQSLIGNGQL

-713 GDFSNA
+713 GDFSHA

-729 LAVQGALENTGQLSA
+729 LQVQGALDNAGQLGA
-744 GQQLAVTAADLNN
+744 GQQLAVTATSLNN

-767 THVDVARE
+767 THVDVGSS
-775 LNNRGVI
+775 LTNRGII

-794 NNIGTGRIYGDHLA
+794 NNIGSGRIYGDHLA
-808 IQAGELNNLMEG
+808 IQAGELNNQAEG
-820 ESAATI
+820 GSAATI

-835 VGTLNNSAHSLI
+835 VGKLNNSAHSLI
-847 YSGGD
+847 YSDGD
-852 MSIGGQLDEDFAA
+852 MSIGGQLDENFAA
-865 SGRATTL
+865 SGRATTI

-885 LINTATLNNINDHF
+885 LLNTTTLNNINDHF
-899 ATGMVHISDEQKDEY
+899 ATEMVHLSDEQKEEY
-914 MVVGLNNGVH
+914 MVVALNNGVH

-946 VICKQDH
+946 VVCDQDH

-976 IAGGN
+976 LAGGS
-981 LSINADSTLN
+981 LAINADNTLN
-991 DKSRIIAGS
+991 DKSRIIAGD
-1000 DLLVSNANLKN
+1000 DLLISNANLKN
-1011 VEQAGTLL
+1011 VEVAGTLL
-1019 IQKVGQ
+1019 VQKVGQ

-1036 HDKQKHDASP
+1036 HDKQKNAASA

-1055 IALSPSVATG
+1055 ISLSPSVAKG
-1065 NTRTDSS
+1065 NTRLDSS
-1072 APALNGY
+1072 APVLTGF

-1085 SGDLASL
+1085 SGDLATL

-1097 IEIAGGTDSTVI
+1097 IEIAGSTDSTVI

-1124 NQLPSA
+1124 NQLPS
-1130 SSSYLIETD
+1130 SSSGYLIETD

-1146 TWLSSDFMLSQLQ
+1146 NWLSSDFMLSQLG

-1185 LTGDRYLA
+1185 LTGERYLA
-1193 GYQSDED
+1193 GYQNDED

-1211 FGKTFNLVPGV
+1211 FGQTFNLVPGV

-1238 LVARDVTLADGSR
+1238 LVARNVTLADGSR

-1272 ALLAGRNIAIGVSGN
+1272 ALLSGRNIAVGVSGN
-1287 MLNSGRVNASQLL
+1287 MLNSGRVNATQLL

-1315 GGSVQLLANNDLTNN
+1315 GGNVQLLANNDLTNN
-1330 GGLIQAQNSLVA
+1330 GGIIQAQTSLVA

-1356 TESRNGSNSF
+1356 TESTNGSNTF

-1380 QDNGKLALQ
+1380 QDDGKLALQ
-1389 AARDVNV
+1389 AGRDVNL
-1396 QGAKVVNA
+1396 QGARVVNT

-1415 RDINLTAVHA
+1415 RDVNLTTVNSGA
-1425 GSSDSV
+1425 SDSV

-1436 NHLSQSSTTAVG
+1436 NHLSQSNTTAVG
-1448 SEITGAGDVALQ
+1448 SEITGAGDVAVQ
-1460 AANNLT
+1460 AANNIA
-1466 AAAATLNATNSLSL
+1466 AAAATLNAGSGLSL
-1480 TAGNDMT
+1480 AAGNDIT
-1487 IGTAGEQSSL
+1487 LGTADEQSSL

-1507 FMSSNTTTTRAGFN
+1507 FLSSNTTTTRAGFD

-1541 DLGINGS
+1541 DLGISGS
-1548 NVAADDSLTAKA
+1548 NVAADNSLTAKA
-1560 GNNLTVDSAQESR
+1560 GNNLTVDTAEESR

-1633 ISGSDVI
+1633 IKGSEVI
-1640 AGNDINLMGKNVE
+1640 AGNDINLVGKNVE
-1653 IGSAENRASKHSTTE
+1653 ISSAENRASKHSTTE

-1756 TSAGSAIQAARD
+1756 TSAGSAIQAAQN
-1768 LNIFATGS
+1768 LNIFANGS
-1776 DGSMQDGDILVQG
+1776 DGSTQDGDIVVQG
-1789 SQLQAGNEMLLSA
+1789 SQLQAGDEMLLSA

-1815 LSSSSK
+1815 ISSSSK

-1878 DTTLTGAQVS
+1878 DTTLTGAQIS

-1952 SGLFAGDSGYDV
+1952 SGLFAGDGGYDV

-1974 AVIGSTAETAKNRL
+1974 AVIGSTAEAAKNRL
-1988 DTGTLGFTDIQN
+1988 DTGTLGFSDIQN
-2000 QADYDTSGVSLGMT
+2000 QADYATSGVSVGLT
-2014 SSVSLKDE
+2014 SQFNLDKDSAASGE
-2022 DNSSLPADKQT
+2022 DQT
-2033 EKRTVT
+2033 KEKAPSTPKLT
-2039 QQLGDNLAPTSMSA
+2039 QLGQNIAPTSMSA
-2053 SRSSGSG
+2053 TQASGDGSSI
-2060 ESTTYSA
+2060 THSA

-2076 NSDAQQQDVSTLSRD
+2076 NGDSQQQDVSTLSRD

-2101 IFDKAKEQ
+2101 IFDKAAEQ
-2109 KRLQTVQLIGQV
+2109 KRLQKVQLIGSIA
-2121 ASQTVSAAIAEREY
+2121 ASTMNTVLTERQLY
-2135 WALEAGIKEA
+2135 ANKQGMEAVGDE
-2145 GEAPGADAT
+2145 PGANAT
-2154 KQDRAAYWERVKG
+2154 AADRESYWKAVKESSAYKQAMKGYGPDDTWVKAG
-2167 SDIYQDMMKDYKD
+2167 
-2180 DGSIKMAANAAATA
+2180 NAAVTA
-2194 ITALAGGDA
+2194 IGALAGGDPA
-2203 SKALAQASAPYMAG
+2203 KALAQASSPYLAG
-2217 VIKDLTLSDPKN
+2217 LIKDVTFNDPKN
-2229 PTAEEI
+2229 PTAQEI

-2251 MSGQNAAAGAAGAG
+2251 MSGQNALAGAVGGG
-2265 GGELAIRTIHNAL
+2265 GGELAIRAIHQSL
-2278 YPDVATSDLNDQQK
+2278 YPDVATDKLDDQQK
-2292 STIKNLA
+2292 KTIKNLA
-2299 LIASS
+2299 LIATSLTGSLVSGDTAGAVDAYKAGDNAMTNNYLKPEQIDKFAAKAQGCKARGDCATVRKEMQELSLKQQDELVAICATDAAACKANFGDVTANGMLVREAIDRVLGADDVPWQMKNDMSS
-2304 LAGAVASGDSQGAAE
+2304 LYAQQIEAEGVVSSTEFAKQLQSRYGMDSERAQLLAGAALGALSGGIKGTRTPTVSSSKGSSSVSGSGGTGSNVTATPPVTGSVRDPALPLGSKQ
-2319 GYNAGKN
+2319 NQMNQPKN
-2326 AMEHNYLSAGEAERK
+2326 PSYQPVRNE
-2341 AVLERKERLGTLSAA
+2341 VGTISNR
-2356 EASEL
+2356 EYS
-2361 SATRKVDKARDQAIK
+2361 
-2376 DVCTNGNKG
+2376 GH
-2385 GAACTALVSKAQQA
+2385 A
-2399 LDSYGKSVSVR
+2399 LDRMQDRGIMPSVVENTIKTGNVTPSRGNTTVYYDATNNVSVVTNSSGKVVTVKYGK
-2410 LLYSELYPQDAANA
+2410 
-2424 SAIMSGVDAGSVT
+2424 
-2437 RDRAITAIAR
+2437 
-2447 DSGKSWDEIADRY
+2447 
-2460 DTVMQ
+2460 
-2465 LHAITVSLA
+2465 
-2474 SAYMPGTM
+2474 
-2482 KAPAASGKTVNSGS
+2482 
-2496 TANIMEEA
+2496 
-2504 AALERI
+2504 
-2510 AQNNKNATDLSTK
+2510 
-2523 TTGMVYQQQ
+2523 
-2532 AQNKINDLAAMY
+2532 
-2544 NNASLT
+2544 
-2550 PKDFT
+2550 
-2555 LSMNGKTLMADPN
+2555 
-2568 TSIGA
+2568 
-2573 PVFKGASEAEVKTY
+2573 
-2587 FQQISGAEVLPA
+2587 
-2599 AKTIPGKGTLY
+2599 
-2610 SVKVTSGAN
+2610 
-2619 AGSTMT
+2619 
-2625 LRDFSNSTGQ
+2625 
-2635 TGAKW
+2635 
-2640 TIDVITPSIN
+2640 
-2650 KGKKVEMKFQ
+2650 